1 MIIHDLI
8 LEELEAFPLIKIQVE
23 TASGEARNG
32 QIIYMHLYDNIWY
45 YGERKYKWVA
55 PGILPSFARG
65 VNVLYAA
72 DVYPCPQNPSDRMVI
87 EFEDNGGN
95 DVTPRIGWL
104 VLIDEEGEDDKLSE
118 AGTPTASRA

>member
-1 MIIHDLI
+1 MIIHDFI

-23 TASGEARNG
+23 TASGETRNG

-65 VNVLYAA
+65 VNFLYAA

-95 DVTPRIGWL
+95 DVTPRFGWL
-104 VLIDEEGEDDKLSE
+104 VLIDEEDDDDKLSE

>member
-1 MIIHDLI
+1 
-8 LEELEAFPLIKIQVE
+8 
-23 TASGEARNG
+23 
-32 QIIYMHLYDNIWY
+32 MHLYDNIWY

-72 DVYPCPQNPSDRMVI
+72 DVYPCPQNPGRMVI

-104 VLIDEEGEDDKLSE
+104 VLIDEEDDDDKLSE